1 MKKKAREFI
10 DKDRKVS
17 AAYYDLLEKY
27 DGTNAKTTKTKIEK
41 LIKEDPDFFDTY
53 LLLLNILEDEGKF
66 EEAAQILE
74 SAFNRAINLITDK
87 NGNWPDMLEWG
98 LLENRHII
106 RTILNKAIL
115 LWDFKQFDEALDL
128 LRKLLKTNPGDNIG
142 ARDYILAIRMNMSF
156 EDFEKRFNKG
166 GFYDNELTDWF
177 ENNYKK
183 FPDEFGWWEKAME
196 KFK

>member
-1 MKKKAREFI
+1 MKKKVSEFI
-10 DKDRKVS
+10 DKDRKV
-17 AAYYDLLEKY
+17 AAACYDLQEKY

-53 LLLLNILEDEGKF
+53 LLLLNILEDEKKF
-66 EEAAQILE
+66 EEAAQVLDE
-74 SAFNRAINLITDK
+74 AFNRAINLITDK

-142 ARDYILAIRMNMSF
+142 ARSYILAIRMNMSF

-177 ENNYKK
+177 EKNYKN

-196 KFK
+196 KFM